1 MSGYVDSG
9 LTALGQTVEST
20 IKSTT
25 DSVSAAADVVT
36 HPQEILKDPIGA
48 VKKVSGAIDAVKG
61 LPEKMYTNLV
71 ETGVAVATNAIAAIL
86 PSFPAAQLGSLYVG
100 APHAHAHP
108 PSLIP
113 PAPPVPLPSMGA
125 ITLGT
130 CVRVLVGGMPAARVG
145 DLGMAPTC
153 GGLAPYF
160 TVFLG
165 SSKVFIGGARAARM
179 TDMCTVCS
187 PGKPRSPMGAL
198 ALLSAGIDLVEGL
211 EGAADTAASQTEGA
225 AAMAAAQVLAAS
237 MTAAQTVADAIAA
250 ALSAMMGSDPAI
262 PPKLPGFVM
271 MGSPTVLVAGVPVP
285 ATDAIAKWLKNKLKG
300 LAKKLSGKG
309 GGGNKKGVGGDCGCP
324 PPPPAPAGES

>member
-1 MSGYVDSG
+1 MSASYVESG
-9 LTALGQTVEST
+9 LTALSQTVEST
-20 IKSTT
+20 IKSTEK
-25 DSVSAAADVVT
+25 SVTSAIDTVT
-36 HPQEILKDPIGA
+36 SPKEILKNPIAA
-48 VKKVSGAIDAVKG
+48 VKKVTGAIDAVKG
-61 LPEKMYTNLV
+61 LPNKLYTNLV

-100 APHAHAHP
+100 APHAHSHP

-160 TVFLG
+160 VVFLG
-165 SSKVFIGGARAARM
+165 SSKVFIGGKRVARM

-187 PGKPRSPMGAL
+187 PGKPRTPMGAL
-198 ALLSAGIDLVEGL
+198 ELLSAGIDLVEGL
-211 EGAADTAASQTEGA
+211 AGAAETAASQSEGA

-237 MTAAQTVADAIAA
+237 MTAAQTVADAVAA

-271 MGSPTVLVAGVPVP
+271 MGAPTVLVAGVPVP

-300 LAKKLSGKG
+300 LAGKAKGAASALAKKLG
-309 GGGNKKGVGGDCGCP
+309 GGGSCS
-324 PPPPAPAGES
+324 E

>member
-1 MSGYVDSG
+1 MSASYVTSGITALSQTVDS
-9 LTALGQTVEST
+9 TIAST
-20 IKSTT
+20 QKSV
-25 DSVSAAADVVT
+25 DAAVDVVT
-36 HPQEILKDPIGA
+36 NPAKILADPIAA
-48 VKKVSGAIDAVKG
+48 VQKVSGAIDAVKG
-61 LPEKMYTNLV
+61 LPEKLYTNLV
-71 ETGVAVATNAIAAIL
+71 ETGVAVATNAIAAML

-165 SSKVFIGGARAARM
+165 SSKVFFGGARAARM

-187 PGKPRSPMGAL
+187 PGSPRSMSVLSLAL
-198 ALLSAGIDLVEGL
+198 ATKGVID
-211 EGAADTAASQTEGA
+211 D
-225 AAMAAAQVLAAS
+225 MAAADKTAETDAAMGAAQALGAA
-237 MTAAQTVADAIAA
+237 MTAAQTAADAIAA
-250 ALSAMMGSDPAI
+250 VMTSLMGSDPAI
-262 PPKLPGFVM
+262 PPKLPGFIM
-271 MGSPTVLVAGVPVP
+271 LGAPTVLVAGVPMP
-285 ATDAIAKWLKNKLKG
+285 ATAAIAKWLKNKLKG
-300 LAKKLSGKG
+300 LASKAKKGASALAKKLG
-309 GGGNKKGVGGDCGCP
+309 GGGGCS
-324 PPPPAPAGES
+324 G

>member
-1 MSGYVDSG
+1 MTDHASSG
-9 LTALGQTVEST
+9 LTALSQTVEST

-25 DSVSAAADVVT
+25 DSVSAAVEAVKD
-36 HPQEILKDPIGA
+36 PQAVLKDPIGA
-48 VKKVSGAIDAVKG
+48 VKKVSGVIAAVKG
-61 LPEKMYTNLV
+61 LPEQMYNNLV

-86 PSFPAAQLGSLYVG
+86 PSFPAAHLGSLYVG

-160 TVFLG
+160 VVFLG
-165 SSKVFIGGARAARM
+165 SSKVFFGGARAARM

-187 PGKPRSPMGAL
+187 PGEPRSPMGAL
-198 ALLSAGIDLVEGL
+198 ALVSAGVELAQGL
-211 EGAADTAASQTEGA
+211 EGAAETAASDAEGA
-225 AAMAAAQVLAAS
+225 AALGAAQALGAA
-237 MTAAQTVADAIAA
+237 MTAAQTAADAIAA
-250 ALSAMMGSDPAI
+250 ALSSMMGSDPAI

-271 MGSPTVLVAGVPVP
+271 LGAPTVLVAGVPVP
-285 ATDAIAKWLKNKLKG
+285 STQAIAKWLKNKLK
-300 LAKKLSGKG
+300 KLGGKLRRG
-309 GGGNKKGVGGDCGCP
+309 KTATKAVGGDCGCP
-324 PPPPAPAGES
+324 PPPAEAAS

>member
-1 MSGYVDSG
+1 MSASYVTSGITALSQTVDS
-9 LTALGQTVEST
+9 TIAST
-20 IKSTT
+20 QKSV
-25 DSVSAAADVVT
+25 DAAADVVT
-36 HPQEILKDPIGA
+36 SPSKILADPIAA
-48 VKKVSGAIDAVKG
+48 VQKVSGAIDAVKG
-61 LPEKMYTNLV
+61 LPEKLYTNLV
-71 ETGVAVATNAIAAIL
+71 ETGVAVATNAIAAML

-100 APHAHAHP
+100 APHAHSHP

-165 SSKVFIGGARAARM
+165 SSKVFFGGARAARM

-187 PGKPRSPMGAL
+187 PGSPRSMSVLSLAL
-198 ALLSAGIDLVEGL
+198 AAKSAID
-211 EGAADTAASQTEGA
+211 D
-225 AAMAAAQVLAAS
+225 MAAADETAQTDAAMGAAQALGAAMS
-237 MTAAQTVADAIAA
+237 AAQTAADAIAA
-250 ALSAMMGSDPAI
+250 VMTSLMGSDPAI
-262 PPKLPGFVM
+262 PPKLPGFIM
-271 MGSPTVLVAGVPVP
+271 LGAPTVLVAGVPVP

-300 LAKKLSGKG
+300 LASKAGKGVGKVLAKLG
-309 GGGNKKGVGGDCGCP
+309 GGGGCP
-324 PPPPAPAGES
+324 ATK